1 MTAPA
6 SKTRQAPGGLRL
18 LPPRGNHHAAPV
30 LSPDQL
36 AVVELRQGSGPVLVP
51 GAPGTGKSTV
61 LVEAA
66 VRRVQQDSVDPERI
80 LILAPGRHA
89 ADALRDA
96 FTGRL
101 DRSLSTTPA
110 RTWASYAFDLIR
122 RAKAEGVLPL
132 QRQPKLLSG
141 PEQDLIIKELL
152 DGHSVP
158 GSKLP
163 WPEEL
168 SAALPTRGFRDEV
181 RQLFDRIIESGR
193 TSDDLVGLAY
203 ECGRPDWM
211 AAAELYAEYRDVLD
225 LRMPEAFDPAGIIT
239 AARQIFQD
247 SPGFL
252 AAERERLQLILVDDI
267 QEANPAVFELLA
279 DIAEGKD
286 VLVAS
291 SPDTVVQGFRGARPD
306 LVAELPGLLRAGG
319 PAVRE
324 LPLWQTHR
332 HRPLVAE
339 AWTRVAARISQR
351 SGGQLA
357 RRLEQPEEGTQA
369 PRAGAPQPDN
379 GPSTPE
385 GRVEGHVLPSPVHEL
400 RYVAQ
405 RILEA
410 QLHEDREFGDIAV
423 IVRNGGQIAQLQRY
437 LVGQGIPV
445 RVPVADT
452 AVRDEVAVRPLLE
465 IFGVVLDQE
474 LLTPEAAVSLLTSR
488 IGGATAIE
496 LRRLRQSLRREELLG
511 GGGRSSDALLVE
523 ALLEPGA
530 LATLGVEGSS
540 ARRLARMI
548 QAGQAA
554 AAAAGANA
562 ETVLWALWQAT
573 GLSSRWAEA
582 ALDGGAAG
590 SRADRDLD
598 AMMALFYTAERFVD
612 QLPGAGPEQ
621 FLEYLLSQE
630 LPMDT
635 LAARAQLEESVEL
648 MTPASAAGREWPM
661 VVVAG
666 LQEGVWP
673 NTRLRGELLGST
685 LFADAV
691 EHGVEHALQRGPQSR
706 LRDIRYDELRSFS
719 TAVSRAR
726 DVLICTAVSSEDEQP
741 SAFLDYAAPLPPDTY
756 LRDFTPVDRPLTL
769 RALVAELRQSVQLGI
784 SGASAGDADGAG
796 SAGASPEAKE
806 AARVLARLATE
817 AHPVPGAHPDSWWGL
832 APLSSSEPVVPA
844 GGTVFVSP
852 SKVESVHKSPLD
864 WFVQAAGGE
873 AATDFARSL
882 GTLVHGIA
890 QELPDA
896 SGSEYVAE
904 LVRRWPSLGMKDNWE
919 GKLDFRRAEL
929 MVRKLAQYVLLMRSE
944 GRSLLG
950 VEHDFEV
957 ALPDVRLGGP
967 LDGQERGPEDSA
979 EVDATRHAV
988 LRGQVDRLE
997 IDAAG
1002 RLVIVDLKTGKHQ
1015 PGKAE
1020 VARHPQLG
1028 AYQAAVL
1035 QGAFKDA
1042 DAGENGPEHSPAP
1055 EDHRP
1060 GGAVLAQLGTST
1072 KSPAI
1077 QQQEAL
1083 DPQDN
1088 WAQDLVNEAAVLMA
1102 AGTFEARH
1110 DPAKGSHGGHGCRL
1124 PDVCPLCARGKQVTE

>member
-1 MTAPA
+1 M
-6 SKTRQAPGGLRL
+6 
-18 LPPRGNHHAAPV
+18 
-30 LSPDQL
+30 
-36 AVVELRQGSGPVLVP
+36 VP

-66 VRRVQQDSVDPERI
+66 VRRVQREGVDPERI

-89 ADALRDA
+89 ASALRDT

-132 QRQPKLLSG
+132 QRPPKLLSG

-152 DGHSVP
+152 EGHARP
-158 GSKLP
+158 GFELP
-163 WPEEL
+163 WPQDL
-168 SAALPTRGFRDEV
+168 SAALPTRGFRQEI

-193 TSDDLVGLAY
+193 TAEDLTALAY
-203 ECGRPDWM
+203 ECSRPDWI
-211 AAAELYAEYRDVLD
+211 AAADLYAEYRDVLD

-286 VLVAS
+286 VLVAF

-306 LVAELPGLLRAGG
+306 LVAELPRLLGGTAVGGLSGG
-319 PAVRE
+319 VRE
-324 LPLWQTHR
+324 LPLWHTHR
-332 HRPLVAE
+332 HLPEVAK
-339 AWTRVAARISQR
+339 AWTAVAARISQR
-351 SGGQLA
+351 AGGQLA
-357 RRLEQPEEGTQA
+357 RRLDSLPVSAKEPGFPGEPGSGGA
-369 PRAGAPQPDN
+369 ASGGRRAA
-379 GPSTPE
+379 
-385 GRVEGHVLPSPVHEL
+385 GRVEAHVLPSAVHEL

-410 QLHEDREFGDIAV
+410 QLRDNHEFGDIAV
-423 IVRNGGQIAQLQRY
+423 IVRNGGQLSHLQRY
-437 LVGQGIPV
+437 LSGQGIPV
-445 RVPVADT
+445 RVPVADS
-452 AVRDEVAVRPLLE
+452 AVRDEVAVRPLLGVY
-465 IFGVVLDQE
+465 GVVLDAAR
-474 LLTPEAAVSLLTSR
+474 LTPESAVSLLTSR

-530 LATLGVEGSS
+530 LGSLGIEGSS

-548 QAGQAA
+548 AAGRSAA
-554 AAAAGANA
+554 AEAGANA

-573 GLSSRWAEA
+573 GLASRWTEM

-590 SRADRDLD
+590 ARADRDLD
-598 AMMALFYTAERFVD
+598 AMMALFHTAERYVD
-612 QLPGAGPEQ
+612 QLPGSGPEQ

-635 LAARAQLEESVEL
+635 LAARAQTEEAVEI
-648 MTPASAAGREWPM
+648 MTPASAAGREWP
-661 VVVAG
+661 VVIVAG

-691 EHGVEHALQRGPQSR
+691 EHGVEHALQRGPLSR

-726 DVLICTAVSSEDEQP
+726 EVLVCTAVSSEDEQQ
-741 SAFLDYAAPLPPDTY
+741 SAFLDYVAPLEPGQY
-756 LRDFTPVDRPLTL
+756 RREYTPVDRPMTL
-769 RALVAELRQSVQLGI
+769 RALVAELRQRVQPDD
-784 SGASAGDADGAG
+784 AGLARPGVAE
-796 SAGASPEAKE
+796 EAAE
-806 AARVLARLATE
+806 AARVLAHLATAE
-817 AHPVPGAHPDSWWGL
+817 PAVPGAHPDSWWGL
-832 APLSSSEPVVPA
+832 APLSSEEPVVPA

-852 SKVESVHKSPLD
+852 SKVETVHKSPLD

-882 GTLVHGIA
+882 GTLVHAIA

-896 SGSEYVAE
+896 SGAEYIAE
-904 LVRRWPSLGMKDNWE
+904 LTRRWRTLGMKDNWE
-919 GKLDFRRAEL
+919 GRLDFQRAEQ
-929 MVRKLAQYVLLMRSE
+929 MVRKLAQYVLVMRRE
-944 GRSLLG
+944 GRSLAG
-950 VEHDFEV
+950 VEADFEV
-957 ALPDVRLGGP
+957 PLPVVPLGD
-967 LDGQERGPEDSA
+967 LAEDS
-979 EVDATRHAV
+979 DAVRNAV

-997 IDAAG
+997 IDAEG
-1002 RLVIVDLKTGKHQ
+1002 RLVIVDLKTGKRQ
-1015 PGKAE
+1015 PSKAE
-1020 VARHPQLG
+1020 LARHPQLG

-1035 QGAFKDA
+1035 HGAFQEQGKDQ
-1042 DAGENGPEHSPAP
+1042 GPGVVQGPGAVESGQVRGPVP
-1055 EDHRP
+1055 GLVPGLVP
-1060 GGAVLAQLGTST
+1060 GGAVLAQLGTKT
-1072 KSPAI
+1072 KTPAI
-1077 QQQEAL
+1077 QAQEPL
-1083 DPQDN
+1083 DPGDN
-1088 WAQDLVNEAAVLMA
+1088 WAQDLVSEAAVLMA
-1102 AGTFEARH
+1102 GASFEARH
-1110 DPAKGSHGGHGCRL
+1110 DPSKGSHGGHGCRL
-1124 PDVCPLCARGKQVTE
+1124 PDICPLCARGKQVTE